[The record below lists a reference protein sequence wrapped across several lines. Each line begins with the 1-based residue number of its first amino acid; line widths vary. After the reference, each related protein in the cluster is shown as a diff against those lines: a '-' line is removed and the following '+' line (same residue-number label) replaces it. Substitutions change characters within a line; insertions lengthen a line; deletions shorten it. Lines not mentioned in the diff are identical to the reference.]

1 MINLSILSQL
11 DWQYPWALLLALQ
24 PLLMGLLLRLRRE
37 RALRYAAPH
46 LLPWA
51 IMNKVSADNHSR
63 WRVLHGGYGLFWILL
78 ALAAAGPRIPDT
90 TITLDVSLIRDSKSG
105 LLSPSPLGGEGG
117 ERGVSVLVPAVIN
130 YGTLNKQVAQET
142 RAGLRRD
149 VDIMVVLNLSPSMLT
164 RNEQSQVQRL
174 ERAKLE
180 SYDLLQRLQGERVGL
195 TAYAETAGMLFPP
208 SEDYQA
214 FKYYLGLTEPGL
226 FELPKGSPAAVAD
239 GAGVAL
245 QRALR
250 QLQQEKSRSR
260 AVLLFTDGETSAL
273 NGEAGAQLLAAAR
286 MLKEAGIPLF
296 ILGVG
301 QVGNAADETN
311 VMDETRLKEFAHLT
325 GGDYARVSDGDGDW
339 RSLYDNGLLRLPSEY
354 RPPVAADAWQALYPW
369 LLIPAVLLM
378 LLRLFAPR
386 RAARGSAAAMLRF
399 AVPLAAVFI
408 VVFISAPVQAASNA
422 GELERSAHLAYQ
434 AQDYVRA
441 QLLYTQIP
449 GVAGRL
455 GEGVSAY
462 RRKDYVYAAHQ
473 FTAALLEATTPQ
485 QRADALFNL
494 GNSEFMLSRYAA
506 AAEAYQGVLNYR
518 AGDKKALANLD
529 LAASR
534 LAATRRVNQNNQG
547 ILGRRGNQVGGKL
560 GEDISDKPVAIEE
573 TKDQRRFRT
582 QEETEAAKKVAQG
595 EAMARGAANADGK
608 KAGEAYGSDLA
619 FKAAAKKLELVQ
631 DKPRALF
638 SALFKYEADRAE
650 AEEISSGQRP

>member
-51 IMNKVSADNHSR
+51 VMNKSSTANHSR

-90 TITLDVSLIRDSKSG
+90 NI
-105 LLSPSPLGGEGG
+105 
-117 ERGVSVLVPAVIN
+117 A
-130 YGTLNKQVAQET
+130 KQVAQET
-142 RAGLRRD
+142 RTGLRRD
-149 VDIMVVLNLSPSMLT
+149 VDIMVVLNLSPSMLA
-164 RNEQSQVQRL
+164 RNDPSQVQRL

-180 SYDLLQRLQGERVGL
+180 LYDLLQRLQGERVGL
-195 TAYAETAGMLFPP
+195 TAYAETVGMLFPP

-226 FELPKGSPAAVAD
+226 FELPNGTTAIPVIAATPATM
-239 GAGVAL
+239 GGTGVAL
-245 QRALR
+245 QRTVR
-250 QLQQEKSRSR
+250 QLQQEQSRSR

-286 MLKEAGIPLF
+286 MLQEAGIPLF

-311 VMDETRLKEFAHLT
+311 AMDETRLKEFARLT

-369 LLIPAVLLM
+369 VLIPAMLLM

-386 RAARGSAAAMLRF
+386 RAARGSAATMLRF
-399 AVPLAAVFI
+399 AVPVAAVFI
-408 VVFISAPVQAASNA
+408 VAFISVPAQAASNA
-422 GELERSAHLAYQ
+422 DELEQPAHLAYRAYQ
-434 AQDYVRA
+434 TQDYVRA
-441 QLLYTQIP
+441 QLLYTRIP
-449 GVAGRL
+449 GAAGRL
-455 GEGVSAY
+455 GEGASAY
-462 RRKDYVYAAHQ
+462 RRKDYAYAAHQ
-473 FTAALLEATTPQ
+473 FTAVLLEATTPQ

-518 AGDKKALANLD
+518 PGDKKALANLD

-534 LAATRRVNQNNQG
+534 LAATRRINQNNQG

-560 GEDISDKPVAIEE
+560 GEDISDKPVTIEE
-573 TKDQRRFRT
+573 TKDQRRFMT
-582 QEETEAAKKVAQG
+582 QEQTEAAKKIARG
-595 EAMARGAANADGK
+595 EAAAGGMANAGRK
-608 KAGEAYGSDLA
+608 KTEDVYGSDLA

-631 DKPRALF
+631 DKPKALF
-638 SALFKYEADRAE
+638 SALFKYEADHAE
-650 AEEISSGQRP
+650 PAGSASGQRP

>member
-1 MINLSILSQL
+1 MINPGAWSQL

-51 IMNKVSADNHSR
+51 VMNKASGDNHSR

-90 TITLDVSLIRDSKSG
+90 TIAR
-105 LLSPSPLGGEGG
+105 
-117 ERGVSVLVPAVIN
+117 
-130 YGTLNKQVAQET
+130 QVAQET

-149 VDIMVVLNLSPSMLT
+149 VDIMLVLNLSPSMLAQSS
-164 RNEQSQVQRL
+164 QSQMQPQLQRL

-180 SYDLLQRLQGERVGL
+180 IYDLLQRLQGERVGL
-195 TAYAETAGMLFPP
+195 TAYADTAGMLFPP

-226 FELPKGSPAAVAD
+226 FELPKGATATATM
-239 GAGVAL
+239 GGTGVAL
-245 QRALR
+245 QRAARQLR
-250 QLQQEKSRSR
+250 QLQQEKSRSQ

-273 NGEAGAQLLAAAR
+273 NGEAGAQLLTAAR
-286 MLKEAGIPLF
+286 MLQEAGIPLF

-301 QVGNAADETN
+301 GLGQAGNAAEN
-311 VMDETRLKEFAHLT
+311 SAMDETRLKELARLS
-325 GGDYARVSDGDGDW
+325 GGNYARVSDGDGDW

-354 RPPVAADAWQALYPW
+354 RPPVAADAWQTLYPW
-369 LLIPAVLLM
+369 LLIPAMLLM

-386 RAARGSAAAMLRF
+386 RAARRSAASTVEGAMVAPSLMLMVI
-399 AVPLAAVFI
+399 AVSVLASI
-408 VVFISAPVQAASNA
+408 PAPVQAAGNA
-422 GELERSAHLAYQ
+422 DELEQSAHLAYQ
-434 AQDYVRA
+434 AYQTQDYVRA

-449 GVAGRL
+449 GAAGRL
-455 GEGVSAY
+455 GEGASAY
-462 RRKDYVYAAHQ
+462 RRKDYAYAAHQ
-473 FTAALLEATTPQ
+473 FTTALLEATTPR

-518 AGDKKALANLD
+518 AGDKKTLTNLD

-534 LAATRRVNQNNQG
+534 LAATRKVKQNNQG

-573 TKDQRRFRT
+573 TKDQRRFMT
-582 QEETEAAKKVAQG
+582 QEQTEAAKKIARG
-595 EAMARGAANADGK
+595 EAAARGVAS
-608 KAGEAYGSDLA
+608 AGIKETEEVYGSDLA

-631 DKPRALF
+631 DKPKALF
-638 SALFKYEADRAE
+638 SALFKYEADQAE
-650 AEEISSGQRP
+650 SAESAFGQRP